1 MQKTVDKLEKFFWLF
16 LFINPFLDIGN
27 GIFISAMEEIKG
39 LTWEQIGLPVTPSL
53 VIRMVVLLLF
63 GAYIIMQKDKKA
75 FRAILPIGAA
85 WLLSVIGEVI
95 WPPKEFA
102 LFTDIQYVARFGY
115 NVVILFVYWS
125 LFRHSRLSK
134 NDLLKKLNSII
145 TFTLTVLSSSI
156 LIAYIFGAG
165 YTTYADRFSLRG
177 SRGFFYSGNDI
188 TAILMALL
196 PIAMCTFMTLV
207 KKGDN
212 MKRSKQFYY
221 AYAPAATLTTLF
233 VIGTKTAFLSAGVS
247 VVALTLWAL
256 VKARKTKDYTLL
268 KRIGIILLIAFA
280 ILLILAIVST
290 SNVFADISESMSII
304 KKIKDETGGTNA
316 LMSGRQNKLAH
327 AFKDYRNGGVYKW
340 LFGVSRGSQIAI
352 IEMDIME
359 VFCYYGLF
367 GLVCFLLPYVSV
379 GVAFLRRFF
388 RSRDLFSFAVFLALG
403 LCAGYLFIAGHI
415 LFSVTSGFYF
425 SLLLLYGKLI
435 YSDDYQ
441 NETL

>member
-165 YTTYADRFSLRG
+165 DR
-177 SRGFFYSGNDI
+177 
-188 TAILMALL
+188 
-196 PIAMCTFMTLV
+196 
-207 KKGDN
+207 K
-212 MKRSKQFYY
+212 
-221 AYAPAATLTTLF
+221 
-233 VIGTKTAFLSAGVS
+233 S
-247 VVALTLWAL
+247 VV
-256 VKARKTKDYTLL
+256 
-268 KRIGIILLIAFA
+268 
-280 ILLILAIVST
+280 
-290 SNVFADISESMSII
+290 
-304 KKIKDETGGTNA
+304 
-316 LMSGRQNKLAH
+316 
-327 AFKDYRNGGVYKW
+327 
-340 LFGVSRGSQIAI
+340 
-352 IEMDIME
+352 
-359 VFCYYGLF
+359 
-367 GLVCFLLPYVSV
+367 
-379 GVAFLRRFF
+379 
-388 RSRDLFSFAVFLALG
+388 
-403 LCAGYLFIAGHI
+403 
-415 LFSVTSGFYF
+415 
-425 SLLLLYGKLI
+425 
-435 YSDDYQ
+435 
-441 NETL
+441 